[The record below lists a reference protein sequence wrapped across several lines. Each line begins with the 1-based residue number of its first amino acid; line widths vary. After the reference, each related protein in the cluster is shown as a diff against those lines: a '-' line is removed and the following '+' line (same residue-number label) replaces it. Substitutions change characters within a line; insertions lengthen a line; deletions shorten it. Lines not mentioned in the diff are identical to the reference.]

1 MRSKTDA
8 QLDAVLTELNALR
21 AELGRLSARV
31 EALEARPAAPEK
43 DEGWEEDELV
53 AVSAAVAAFLGEG
66 ASIRQVR
73 LLRGRNWTRQ
83 GRVEIHHS
91 HRF

>member
-1 MRSKTDA
+1 MKHKIDA
-8 QLDAVLTELNALR
+8 QLDAVLTELSALR
-21 AELGRLSARV
+21 TQVERLSARV
-31 EALEARPAAPEK
+31 EALEAAPAAAEK
-43 DEGWEEDELV
+43 DEDWDEDELV
-53 AVSAAVAAFLGEG
+53 AVSAAVAAYLGEG

-73 LLRGRNWTRQ
+73 LLRGHNWTRQ